1 MTPQMLHL
9 RARPLPHEIAAVRSI
24 PREDARWIRPVFRP
38 PPLQVN
44 PGRPDFRYLGTIQR
58 TEPWA
63 LPARDDPSFDEAAA
77 AALLEGARVSEVLE
91 AEEATGYAWGAARL
105 RPFVERALERARRE
119 KDDRLEQ
126 VAERF
131 LKHAL

>member
-1 MTPQMLHL
+1 MS
-9 RARPLPHEIAAVRSI
+9 RAFTKEDHEAPK
-24 PREDARWIRPVFRP
+24 PRR
-38 PPLQVN
+38 N
-44 PGRPDFRYLGTIQR
+44 
-58 TEPWA
+58 WA

-91 AEEATGYAWGAARL
+91 AEEATGYSWGELRL
-105 RPFVERALERARRE
+105 RPFVERALNRARRE

-131 LKHAL
+131 LKHPH